1 MPRRAIARAVSA
13 AMIGLGAVIPA
24 LVLSAP
30 AATAAPA
37 LAASRLAA
45 PLRAAPLL
53 AANDCCQASI
63 GGLPGKFVIGAGPSQ
78 FAVSFTNSGQQ
89 PISSLAVTFTFN
101 GNGLDAN
108 RITMKR
114 QAQNGSWQSMNV
126 GRHNGSISATDNHFR
141 FGQPI
146 PPNGSTNLQY
156 QLSFDSKAAPA
167 QVQLGVTVN
176 GRLAGRGFGQ
186 STELAATGAGF
197 GVVTAAPAPKPTS
210 KPTPKPTPTQAAS
223 TPASTA
229 PSAAAVDTG
238 PGGPPITPADA
249 ASNSGTS
256 SWVWLAY
263 ILGALLLLG
272 GIAAIGTLLWRR
284 GPDTSDT
291 DWDDDGTALHP
302 GGGVATY
309 PTTTMYPTQPLP
321 AQSYPAQPLPTQSY
335 PAQPY
340 PPQST
345 LPQSTLPP
353 PQDPYGR
360 HSTDGGGHR
369 PS

>member
-13 AMIGLGAVIPA
+13 AVIGLGAVIPA

-30 AATAAPA
+30 AATASAAPA
-37 LAASRLAA
+37 LGASRMAT

-53 AANDCCQASI
+53 AADDCCRASI
-63 GGLPGKFVIGAGPSQ
+63 GGLPSRFVTGADPRQ
-78 FAVSFTNSGQQ
+78 FSMSFTNTSQQ
-89 PISSLAVTFTFN
+89 PIGSLRIVFTLAGNGMGDVN
-101 GNGLDAN
+101 GNE
-108 RITMKR
+108 ITMKR
-114 QAQNGSWQSMNV
+114 QTANGSWQGLNI
-126 GRHNGSISATDNHFR
+126 GHNDGALVASDNR
-141 FGQPI
+141 IRLNQPI

-156 QLSFDSKAAPA
+156 QLSFDAKVAPTH
-167 QVQLGVTVN
+167 VQLGATVS
-176 GRLAGRGFGQ
+176 GRPIGHGFGQ
-186 STELAATGAGF
+186 LTELATTGAQF
-197 GVVTAAPAPKPTS
+197 SVVTDAPPPAPKPKT
-210 KPTPKPTPTQAAS
+210 TPTQAAS

-229 PSAAAVDTG
+229 PSAAGVVTG

-263 ILGALLLLG
+263 IIGALLLLG

-284 GPDTSDT
+284 GPDRTDT
-291 DWDDDGTALHP
+291 DWEDDGTALHP

-309 PTTTMYPTQPLP
+309 PTATMYPTQALP
-321 AQSYPAQPLPTQSY
+321 AQPSPTQSY

-345 LPQSTLPP
+345 PPQSTLP

-360 HSTDGGGHR
+360 HSTDSGGHHR
-369 PS
+369 PG